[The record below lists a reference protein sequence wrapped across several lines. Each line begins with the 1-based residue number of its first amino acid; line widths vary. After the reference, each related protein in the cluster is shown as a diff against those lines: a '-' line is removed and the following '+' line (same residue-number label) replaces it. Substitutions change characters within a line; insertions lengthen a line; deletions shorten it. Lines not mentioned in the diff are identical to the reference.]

1 MNATTVSNITP
12 AGAYEQ
18 YARAEATATTA
29 IAAWEAVVTSEW
41 AQTILATADGIG
53 KVNGETA
60 VILGM
65 ENNADGVR
73 SAQAVYSVAVL
84 STVARGGASVAEL
97 AKALKKGFATNSASM
112 VDKVAYY
119 GKTKSDRLTWASFIQ
134 GAAALAKPEGAKRT
148 EDALAKQSL
157 NSLLKHIGAYTLDQ
171 TEQALKALAAHRDS
185 LVEA

>member
-29 IAAWEAVVTSEW
+29 IEAWEAVVTSEW
-41 AQTILATADGIG
+41 KWAILSTADGIG

-60 VILGM
+60 VILGL

-84 STVARGGASVAEL
+84 SHIARGGASVHEL
-97 AKALKKGFATNSASM
+97 VKALKKGFATNSASM

-134 GAAALAKPEGAKRT
+134 GAAALAKPEGTKRT
-148 EDALAKQSL
+148 EDQLATSAVKTLIKRIDLLTDEQIKQV
-157 NSLLKHIGAYTLDQ
+157 LD
-171 TEQALKALAAHRDS
+171 AI
-185 LVEA
+185 EARA